1 MDLERL
7 RTEAAGDPANTEVIT
22 IRLPGDHKAALLKMC
37 EDEGLALGKTM
48 RLMIADFIKAYE
60 ESKQ

>member
-7 RTEAAGDPANTEVIT
+7 RVEAAGDPTNNDVIT
-22 IRLPGDHKAALLKMC
+22 FRLPSDHKAALLMMC

-48 RLMIADFIKAYE
+48 RLMVADFIKAYE